1 MGNAISACLNKYA
14 VFTGRATRSEYWY
27 FVLFLIIVAILS
39 NFISILM
46 GSEMAGLIIQVIFWI
61 PSLSVSIRRMHD
73 VDKSGWFILVPIYSF
88 ILTLRESTV
97 GPNRFGPQEY

>member
-1 MGNAISACLNKYA
+1 MVNAISACLNKYA

-46 GSEMAGLIIQVIFWI
+46 GSDLAGLIIQVIFWI

-73 VDKSGWFILVPIYSF
+73 VNKSGWFILVPIYSF
-88 ILTLRESTV
+88 ILTIRESTV

>member
-46 GSEMAGLIIQVIFWI
+46 GSELAGLIIQVIFWI

-88 ILTLRESTV
+88 ILTIRESTV

>member
-1 MGNAISACLNKYA
+1 MGNAISSCLNKYA

-27 FVLFLIIVAILS
+27 FVLFLIIVSILS
-39 NFISILM
+39 NFISALM
-46 GSEMAGLIIQVIFWI
+46 GSDLAGLIIQIFFWI

-73 VDKSGWFILVPIYSF
+73 VNKSGWFILVPIYSF
-88 ILTLRESTV
+88 ILTVSPSTV

>member
-1 MGNAISACLNKYA
+1 MVNAISSCLNKYA

-27 FVLFLIIVAILS
+27 FVLFLVIVSFLS
-39 NFISILM
+39 NFVSILM
-46 GSEMAGLIIQVIFWI
+46 GSDMAGLILQVIFWI

-88 ILTLRESTV
+88 ILTVSESTV
-97 GPNRFGPQEY
+97 GSNRFGPQEY

>member
-1 MGNAISACLNKYA
+1 MGNAISSCLNKYA

-27 FVLFLIIVAILS
+27 FVLFLIIVSILS
-39 NFISILM
+39 NFISALM
-46 GSEMAGLIIQVIFWI
+46 GSDLAGLIIQIFFWI

-73 VDKSGWFILVPIYSF
+73 VNKSGWFILVPIYSF
-88 ILTLRESTV
+88 ILTVTPSTE

>member
-1 MGNAISACLNKYA
+1 MGNAISVCLNKYA

-27 FVLFLIIVAILS
+27 FVLFLIAVSILS
-39 NFISILM
+39 NFISALM
-46 GSEMAGLIIQVIFWI
+46 GSDLAGLIIQIFFWI

-73 VDKSGWFILVPIYSF
+73 VNKSGWFILVPIYSF
-88 ILTLRESTV
+88 ILTVTPSTV

>member
-1 MGNAISACLNKYA
+1 MVNAISACLNKYA

-46 GSEMAGLIIQVIFWI
+46 GSELAGLIIQVIFWI

-88 ILTLRESTV
+88 ILTIRESTV

>member
-1 MGNAISACLNKYA
+1 MVNAISACLNKYA

-27 FVLFLIIVAILS
+27 FVLFLIIVSILS

-46 GSEMAGLIIQVIFWI
+46 GSDLAGLIIQVIFWI

-73 VDKSGWFILVPIYSF
+73 VNKSGWFILVPIYSF
-88 ILTLRESTV
+88 ILTIRESDV

>member
-1 MGNAISACLNKYA
+1 MVNAISSCLNKYA

-27 FVLFLIIVAILS
+27 FVLFLVIVSFLS
-39 NFISILM
+39 NFVSILM
-46 GSEMAGLIIQVIFWI
+46 GSDMAGLILQVIFWI

-88 ILTLRESTV
+88 ILTVTPSTV